1 MSEKTPYDYA
11 QPQPSGKGLV
21 SIFTGD
27 GKGKTTA
34 AIGTAVRAAGHGL
47 KVLIV
52 FFAKGDK
59 YPRGEDSALSRLP
72 NISIAGGCQSDWI
85 DKENIKAEDRE
96 IAESTLAATR
106 EAMLKG
112 DYDLIILDEI
122 NIAVNYGL
130 VSLDEVTGFINDKP
144 NNVELILTGRY
155 AEPELMQ
162 MADLVT
168 EMQMV
173 KHPYSKGVT
182 ARRGIDY

>member
-1 MSEKTPYDYA
+1 LSEKPPYDYA
-11 QPQPSGKGLV
+11 RAQPSDKGLV
-21 SIFTGD
+21 SIFTGN

-34 AIGTAVRAAGHGL
+34 AIGTAVRAAGNGL

-59 YPRGEDSALSRLP
+59 HPRGEANVLSQLP
-72 NISIAGGCQSDWI
+72 NITVTSCQRKGWI
-85 DKENIKAEDRE
+85 DRENIKVEDKE
-96 IAESTLAATR
+96 LTEAMLTTAR

-112 DYDLIILDEI
+112 DYNLIVLDEI

-130 VSLDEVTGFINDKP
+130 VSLDEVIGFINDKP

-155 AEPELMQ
+155 AEPELVQ

>member
-1 MSEKTPYDYA
+1 MSEKMPYDYA
-11 QPQPSGKGLV
+11 RLQPDDKGLV

-47 KVLIV
+47 RVLIV

-59 YPRGEDSALSRLP
+59 YPRGEDSAMSRLP
-72 NISIAGGCQSDWI
+72 NITIAGRCHSDWI
-85 DKENIKAEDRE
+85 DKENIKDKDKELAK
-96 IAESTLAATR
+96 STLATAR
-106 EAMLKG
+106 EAMLNG
-112 DYDLIILDEI
+112 NYDLIVLDEI

-130 VSLDEVTGFINDKP
+130 VSLDEVIGFINDKP

-155 AEPELMQ
+155 AEPELVQ

-168 EMQMV
+168 DMQVV
-173 KHPYSKGVT
+173 KHPYNKGVT